1 MAISIETLRHIIWAW
16 GNQAKTAPKSLILAT
31 IFAIVVSV
39 LFFFYAALFFLVPN
53 PRAPLASER
62 TYITS
67 DPSTKVTKPRNLP
80 CWHDVWLQ
88 NRQGTANSRNT
99 LEKLTSCIDEP
110 EIEISVVVPAYNE
123 EQRLTAMLEEAVEY
137 LEAEYGR
144 RPKRLDK
151 TKATPGGQPSKPM
164 VVGGYEILIVNDGSS
179 DKTVEVALEFSRRH
193 GLHDILRVCTLK
205 TNRGK
210 GGAVIHGFRHVR
222 GAYALFADADGAS
235 RFTDVRKLV
244 EGCKEVVDA
253 SGRAVSVGSR
263 AHLVESEAVVKRS
276 LIRNILMHSFHLLL
290 RLLTPPA
297 TSRIRDTQCG
307 FKLFSRPA
315 LPHIVPYMHA
325 EGWIFDVEM
334 LMLAESAPPVLLSGG
349 GETDAG
355 IRVKEV
361 YIGWKEVGGSK
372 LNVICDSLGMAYG
385 LALLRA
391 GWMLGVYKRW

>member
-1 MAISIETLRHIIWAW
+1 MATSIETLRHVIWAW
-16 GNQAKTAPKSLILAT
+16 GNQAKTAPKSLIFAT
-31 IFAIVVSV
+31 FLAIVVSI
-39 LFFFYAALFFLVPN
+39 LFFFYAALFFLVPK

-88 NRQGTANSRNT
+88 NRQGTANSSNT
-99 LEKLTSCIDEP
+99 LGKYTSFIDEP
-110 EIEISVVVPAYNE
+110 EIEMSVVVPAYNE
-123 EQRLTAMLEEAVEY
+123 EERLTVMLEEAVEY

-144 RPKRLDK
+144 KPKQLEKSKVTRE
-151 TKATPGGQPSKPM
+151 QPSGHR

-179 DKTVEVALEFSRRH
+179 DKTVEVALEFGRRH
-193 GLHDILRVCTLK
+193 NLHDILRVCTLK

-235 RFTDVRKLV
+235 RFTDVHKLV

-276 LIRNILMHSFHLLL
+276 LIRNVLMHSFHLLL

-315 LPHIVPYMHA
+315 LPYIVPYMHA

-334 LMLAESAPPVLLSGG
+334 LMLAESAPPALLPGG

-361 YIGWKEVGGSK
+361 FIGWKEVGGSK

-391 GWMLGVYKRW
+391 GWMLGVYRRW